1 MQRSEKIVSNWPTFN
16 FGEKTC
22 IYIYIYIYI
31 EKTKGEGFFLEILK
45 SRWRAS
51 LEILAASQ

>member
-1 MQRSEKIVSNWPTFN
+1 VKKLSQIGPLSILERKRVY
-16 FGEKTC
+16 